1 MNAKKLSTAL
11 LVAAV
16 VTILLVF
23 AFQVRIGATADSVAV
38 LQTTGMTCGSCA
50 DKVSRALQSMKGVA
64 ATEVE
69 LDQGRVIVGYDTK
82 MVRPESLAAKVSDT
96 GFKSQVAKLLTPE
109 QFRESAGR
117 MVGQMAGQPSGC
129 CGGRGG
135 CCTEKASAGKER

>member
-1 MNAKKLSTAL
+1 MSASQAL
-11 LVAAV
+11 PRHPSDPHKVGRHGGH
-16 VTILLVF
+16 TPGHSF
-23 AFQVRIGATADSVAV
+23 A
-38 LQTTGMTCGSCA
+38 TGHGEGGPA
-50 DKVSRALQSMKGVA
+50 SR
-64 ATEVE
+64 
-69 LDQGRVIVGYDTK
+69 RVIVGYDTK

-135 CCTEKASAGKER
+135 CCTEKASAGTER